1 MTVKD
6 FDKLV
11 KSIMADAENDG
22 EPVTLEEAKEMARME
37 LKASE
42 NKSRYEK
49 SDKPRKPRTVKKD
62 PEKVAIIADVCELLR
77 AEGYDAQI
85 VNDTRQIDFGL
96 FSLTLVKH
104 KPPKAQAEM
113 RGHSSDGR
121 ARDF

>member
-11 KSIMADAENDG
+11 KSIMADAEKDG
-22 EPVTLEEAKEMARME
+22 EPVSLEDAREMARME
-37 LKASE
+37 IKANE
-42 NKSRYEK
+42 GKNRYEK
-49 SDKPRKPRTVKKD
+49 SEKPRKPRTVKKD

-85 VNDTRQIDFGL
+85 VNDTIQIDFGL

-104 KPPKAQAEM
+104 KPPKK
-113 RGHSSDGR
+113 
-121 ARDF
+121 